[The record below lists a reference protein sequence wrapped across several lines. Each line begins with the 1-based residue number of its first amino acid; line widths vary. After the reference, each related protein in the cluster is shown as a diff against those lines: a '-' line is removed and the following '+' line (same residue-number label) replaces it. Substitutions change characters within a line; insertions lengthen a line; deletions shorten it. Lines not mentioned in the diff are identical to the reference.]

1 MATISG
7 KDGNLTIDAVQ
18 VCPVTNWT
26 LTRTSNNDSYAAND
40 TGGKKARKAGVKDVS
55 GTFEIKDSDP
65 PVAEGDE
72 VTIVMFNGATD
83 FTEEALIDEISTE
96 CDINEG
102 TIVTWTVTWS
112 GTVIT
117 PVCSSS
123 AA

>member
-7 KDGNLTIDAVQ
+7 KDGNVTVDGAQ

-26 LTRTSNNDSYAAND
+26 LSRVSANDSYNANN
-40 TGGKKARKAGVKDVS
+40 TGGKKARVAGVKDSS
-55 GTFEIKDSDP
+55 GTFEVKDSDP
-65 PVAEGDE
+65 PVDEGDE
-72 VTIVMFNGATD
+72 ITLVLNNGSTD
-83 FTEEALIDEISTE
+83 FTEEAIVDEITTE
-96 CDINEG
+96 DDITDG

-123 AA
+123 G